1 MSQRTDNVNVSL
13 IFTHFYLVLRIVSK
27 TCRYDGKR
35 EKRQQNEKKSKAAMK
50 RIATGA
56 IRSIDKTRSWITKK
70 GKENILCDG
79 GRGSKIREKMVVE
92 KKEDE

>member
-1 MSQRTDNVNVSL
+1 MEKQRRGSRT
-13 IFTHFYLVLRIVSK
+13 K
-27 TCRYDGKR
+27 
-35 EKRQQNEKKSKAAMK
+35 KKSKAAMK

-79 GRGSKIREKMVVE
+79 GRSSKIREKMVVE